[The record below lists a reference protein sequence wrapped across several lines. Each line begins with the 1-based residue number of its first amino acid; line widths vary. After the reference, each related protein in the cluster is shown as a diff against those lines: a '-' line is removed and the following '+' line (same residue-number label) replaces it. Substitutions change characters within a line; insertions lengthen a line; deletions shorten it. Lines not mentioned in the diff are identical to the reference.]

1 MEEEEA
7 FGRIVK
13 TKFFIA
19 FFSGFMLLAGVA
31 TTFGITSTA
40 FVMPIGG
47 MGEFYVTFDRLE
59 GRGFNLDS
67 NLEDNQQEDVAPL
80 VRSELEGATVYGLH
94 IYKELNLPVFG
105 WIRMNIESTEPTL
118 IQGFVQ
124 EARFIEADV
133 TFNNLGITQH
143 DFNEMMVEHALWNQS
158 ADAISITDAKIM
170 TDYLF
175 QEIISLDGMTFSV
188 ERIDS
193 PEQN

>member
-1 MEEEEA
+1 
-7 FGRIVK
+7 
-13 TKFFIA
+13 
-19 FFSGFMLLAGVA
+19 MLLAGVA

-67 NLEDNQQEDVAPL
+67 NLEDNGQQEDVVPL

-94 IYKELNLPVFG
+94 IYKELNLPFIG

-118 IQGFVQ
+118 VQGFVQ

-133 TFNNLGITQH
+133 TFNNFGITQH
-143 DFNEMMVEHALWNQS
+143 DFNEMIVEHTLWNQS